1 MSRRRCRAAF
11 ALWFFTLLITGCVE
25 WLEMPEETNPS
36 VSTTDMPASTPGQE
50 RTVYRAA
57 RVDAPGPLVPRTP
70 GLRVPEGFWTRVR
83 MDTADAWLPFSWVD
97 LRAATDRGQKAD
109 SSMTFRLL
117 AAGGPSEDTRVPP
130 PSLRVVAPLTVPAG
144 TEVSALVGLTLQT
157 DALSDGIVG
166 FDLGGDHP
174 WRVTLEQIT
183 LKSITATT
191 ISGTLEG
198 TAVRGSRARA
208 SRPFQAAFHAYRVPP
223 DEGG

>member
-1 MSRRRCRAAF
+1 MIRCWCRAAF
-11 ALWFFTLLITGCVE
+11 ALGFFSLLITGCVE

-36 VSTTDMPASTPGQE
+36 TSTTDMPVGSSGGE
-50 RTVYRAA
+50 RTVYRAP

-97 LRAATDRGQKAD
+97 LRTAKDTGQKAD
-109 SSMTFRLL
+109 SRMTFRLL
-117 AAGGPSEDTRVPP
+117 AAGGPSEDTQVPP

-144 TEVSALVGLTLQT
+144 TEVNALVGLTLQT

-166 FDLGGDHP
+166 FHLGGDHP
-174 WRVTLEQIT
+174 WRVTLEKLT
-183 LKSITATT
+183 LKSITTTT
-191 ISGTLEG
+191 ISGTFEG